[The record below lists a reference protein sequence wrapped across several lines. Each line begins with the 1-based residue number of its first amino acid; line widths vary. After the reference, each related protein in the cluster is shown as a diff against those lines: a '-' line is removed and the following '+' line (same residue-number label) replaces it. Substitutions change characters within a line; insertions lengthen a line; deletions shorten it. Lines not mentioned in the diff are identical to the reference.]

1 MLGQSLTLI
10 SLLCVFA
17 GGPAQTPAP
26 VQKVN
31 VTLVVILA
39 SEQGSTVD
47 KRLTAIA
54 DEVRAKNPNLT
65 NFELKSMT
73 SKELALNDKTTLAL
87 VEDKTVAIAI
97 KQGTD
102 KEKKICVAVTAP
114 AQGEIVY
121 QCVCDK
127 FLPICTRYQTK
138 NKEKLIL
145 AIRVQTCKE
154 EK

>member
-1 MLGQSLTLI
+1 MVGKLLFVVGILG
-10 SLLCVFA
+10 LLA
-17 GGPAQTPAP
+17 GAPAQNP
-26 VQKVN
+26 VPPQKVN

-39 SEQGSTVD
+39 SDQGTTVD
-47 KRLTAIA
+47 QRLTAIA
-54 DEVRAKNPNLT
+54 DEVRTKNPSLT
-65 NFELKSMT
+65 NFQLKSMT
-73 SKELALNDKTTLAL
+73 SKALAVNDKAVLPL
-87 VEDKTVAIAI
+87 VEDKDVTITI

-102 KEKKICVAVTAP
+102 KDKKICVAVAAP

-154 EK
+154 